1 MVGCYRLVKRIY
13 WLTSGVHTLKWEY
26 VKDGWVD
33 ENDDCA
39 WVDYI
44 LFPQLVSSTEIEEQL
59 TFDVQITPNPA
70 SNQCSIN
77 FDKMVDARVQLYDT
91 QARLILEK
99 NTAGESILL
108 NLSNLAT
115 GVYYLEIHSEE
126 DKIVEK
132 LIIE

>member
-1 MVGCYRLVKRIY
+1 
-13 WLTSGVHTLKWEY
+13 
-26 VKDGWVD
+26 
-33 ENDDCA
+33 
-39 WVDYI
+39 
-44 LFPQLVSSTEIEEQL
+44 
-59 TFDVQITPNPA
+59 
-70 SNQCSIN
+70 
-77 FDKMVDARVQLYDT
+77 MVDARVQLYDT

-115 GVYYLEIHSEE
+115 GVYYLEVHSVE